1 MNTASAGGGDAHG
14 WILLRGLVREAR
26 HWEGLPEKLAHALKA
41 PAWAVDLPGNGT
53 RWRETSPTTIDA
65 MVEALRGQLAQ
76 AERLGP
82 HRVLAISLGGMVA
95 LRWAQRYPDEV
106 ACLVLINASLRGVAP
121 FYERLRPR
129 QYSRLLLALGPVGHE
144 RRERLILKMTTR
156 LQRDPGSVARR
167 HAQWQ
172 AESPVSKA
180 NLLRQL
186 LAAAR
191 GFPPPDAALPCPTL
205 LLASRADQMVSC
217 RCSQRMAER
226 WGWPIVYHD
235 SAGHDLPLD
244 APDWVIDQV
253 RAWLASS
260 GGASFAQEPGRKP
273 HPHQSDQRA
282 GKGAE
287 GQGGGQPDQ

>member
-1 MNTASAGGGDAHG
+1 MNTASAGDAPHG

-26 HWEGLPEKLAHALKA
+26 HWEGLPEKLALVLQA
-41 PAWAVDLPGNGT
+41 PVWAVDLPGNGA
-53 RWRETSPTTIDA
+53 RWHESSPTRIDA
-65 MVEALRGQLAQ
+65 MVEALRDQLVK
-76 AERLGP
+76 AERPGP
-82 HRVLAISLGGMVA
+82 HRVLALSLGGMVA
-95 LRWAQRYPDEV
+95 LRWAQRYPAEV
-106 ACLVLINASLRGVAP
+106 AGLVLVNASLRGVAP

-129 QYSRLLLALGPVGHE
+129 QYGRLLLALGPVGHE

-156 LQRDPGSVARR
+156 LQQDPDSVARR

-172 AESPVSKA
+172 AQAPVSKA

-191 GFPPPDAALPCPTL
+191 GFAPPEAAPPCPTL

-226 WGWPIVYHD
+226 WGWPIVYHA

-244 APDWVIDQV
+244 APDWVIEQI
-253 RAWLASS
+253 RAWLAAS
-260 GGASFAQEPGRKP
+260 GGAPLAQQPGRKP
-273 HPHQSDQRA
+273 HPHQPDQRP

-287 GQGGGQPDQ
+287 SQGGSQPQQ